1 MTDHQTVTV
10 ECHVIAQ
17 SNQVRHVLAQKA
29 GGQVFA
35 VTPRT
40 FQGDWHALRRGDF
53 LELVVTCEP
62 LPRVMSA
69 RLLGEDRER
78 IVAVVLGLGHDT
90 PYALVEDVLKQ
101 QFVVTPKVF
110 RGDWGALKPGN
121 RVELVVT
128 GAQCGR
134 VLTARIVDDP
144 PEGCAVGCTA
154 VGE

>member
-1 MTDHQTVTV
+1 MTDLQTVTV

-29 GGQVFA
+29 GGQIFA

-69 RLLGEDRER
+69 RLLEEDRQR

-90 PYALVEDVLKQ
+90 PYALVEDSLKQ

-110 RGDWGALKPGN
+110 SGDWGALKPGN
-121 RVELVVT
+121 WVELVVT
-128 GAQCGR
+128 GEQCGR
-134 VLTARIVDDP
+134 VLTARIEHDP
-144 PEGCAVGCTA
+144 PEG
-154 VGE
+154 